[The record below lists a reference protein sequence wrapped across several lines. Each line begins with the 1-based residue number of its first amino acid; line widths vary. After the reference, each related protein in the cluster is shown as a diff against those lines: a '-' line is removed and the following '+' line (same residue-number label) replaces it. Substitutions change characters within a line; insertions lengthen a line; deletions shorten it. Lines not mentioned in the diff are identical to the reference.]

1 MKKKKINGIEIT
13 DETFKLVT
21 EKEFNEI
28 LDSISKEEHEL
39 YTGYMEFQ
47 SWEDIDFIASYFTDD
62 ITDGK
67 RFAMLSNE

>member
-47 SWEDIDFIASYFTDD
+47 SWDDIDFVPSYFTDD
-62 ITDGK
+62 VTDGK
-67 RFAMLSNE
+67 RYAMLSNE